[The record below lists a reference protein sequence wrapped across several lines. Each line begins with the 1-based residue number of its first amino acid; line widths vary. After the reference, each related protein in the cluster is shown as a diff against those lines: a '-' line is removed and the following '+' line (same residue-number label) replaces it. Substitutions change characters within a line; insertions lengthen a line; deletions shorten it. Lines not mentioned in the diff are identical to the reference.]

1 MDILLYAA
9 LEQRT
14 QNQQLEE
21 LLREMVIRIKE
32 NTKEIK
38 RLSRKQGGLKWADG
52 KKEMKNNESI
62 QRRKE
67 QRR

>member
-21 LLREMVIRIKE
+21 LLREMVIRIKD
-32 NTKEIK
+32 NTKTIE
-38 RLSRKQGGLKWADG
+38 RLSRKQGASK
-52 KKEMKNNESI
+52 
-62 QRRKE
+62 
-67 QRR
+67 

>member
-1 MDILLYAA
+1 VRSNPTGCDDDKRGGVTMDILLYAA

-38 RLSRKQGGLKWADG
+38 RLSRKQGGLK
-52 KKEMKNNESI
+52 
-62 QRRKE
+62 
-67 QRR
+67 

>member
-1 MDILLYAA
+1 MLPKTRKNEGCEIMDILLYAA

-38 RLSRKQGGLKWADG
+38 RLTRKQGGLK
-52 KKEMKNNESI
+52 
-62 QRRKE
+62 
-67 QRR
+67 

>member
-1 MDILLYAA
+1 MMDILLFTA

-21 LLREMVIRIKE
+21 LLKEMVIRIKE

-38 RLSRKQGGLKWADG
+38 RLSRKQGGLK
-52 KKEMKNNESI
+52 
-62 QRRKE
+62 
-67 QRR
+67 

>member
-38 RLSRKQGGLKWADG
+38 RLTRKQGGLK
-52 KKEMKNNESI
+52 
-62 QRRKE
+62 
-67 QRR
+67 